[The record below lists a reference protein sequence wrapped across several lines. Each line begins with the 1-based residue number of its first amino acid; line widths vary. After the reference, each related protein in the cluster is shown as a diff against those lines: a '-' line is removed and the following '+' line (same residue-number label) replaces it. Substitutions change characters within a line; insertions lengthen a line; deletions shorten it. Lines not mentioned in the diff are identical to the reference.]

1 MTKII
6 KLTQDELNSNTD
18 LFEICNEIY
27 LDKFYLED
35 EFTLDDI
42 SGLVFYFYYL
52 DDIIIGFGS
61 HQNNN
66 TFYLIETIFF
76 DEYMYTDI
84 QKELA
89 SHIISDI
96 KSMDDKLIC
105 AYQADE
111 KDRDFY
117 FDLGFTLYKDFAIQ
131 SPGMFNDG
139 FDQTRFVLEL
149 R

>member
-66 TFYLIETIFF
+66 AFYLIETIFF
-76 DEYMYTDI
+76 DEYMYT
-84 QKELA
+84 
-89 SHIISDI
+89 DI

>member
-1 MTKII
+1 MGSPEGKTFWVHMCTR
-6 KLTQDELNSNTD
+6 LVVLPTFSLS
-18 LFEICNEIY
+18 LCRIY
-27 LDKFYLED
+27 K
-35 EFTLDDI
+35 
-42 SGLVFYFYYL
+42 
-52 DDIIIGFGS
+52 
-61 HQNNN
+61 
-66 TFYLIETIFF
+66 
-76 DEYMYTDI
+76 YMYTDI

-131 SPGMFNDG
+131 SPGKFNDG